1 MNILIVDD
9 NPMNVMVVQEML
21 RRSGYEEVVTALSAE
36 EMFRILRPGGA
47 ASQAASCSPIDLIL
61 LDLMMPSIDGIQACR
76 MLQQDERLR
85 DIPVIM
91 VTAIG
96 DSRKL
101 AEAMDAGANDYV
113 TKPINKIELLAR
125 IRSALRLKRELDW
138 HRERDL
144 RVREELEL
152 ARQVQEAVLPN
163 DLDEERFQLRAF
175 FRASEKLAGDLYAWH
190 VFDRNRMIV
199 AVMDAMGH
207 GISSSLI
214 SMFAASVLKEAMRTQ
229 ITPKRVAAEMNRRLL
244 QLQYENELV
253 QYYCTGICAWIDLE
267 HGVMEYVNAGHP
279 PGVVLKEDGT
289 DVRTLKVTAPPIG
302 LFEAMDIRTESLPLR
317 PGDALHLY
325 TDGLLDLFAG
335 DMDEKRERLTQC
347 IERSGG
353 REQEL
358 QELLDRPLLQGRSDD
373 RCLVRLDV
381 KAGGHPT

>member
-21 RRSGYEEVVTALSAE
+21 KRSGYKEVRAAHSAE
-36 EMFRILRPGGA
+36 EMFRLLHAELETSR
-47 ASQAASCSPIDLIL
+47 SSKIDLIL
-61 LDLMMPSIDGIQACR
+61 LDLMMPNIDGIKACR

-101 AEAMDAGANDYV
+101 AEALDAGATDYV

-138 HRERDL
+138 HKERDL
-144 RVREELEL
+144 RMREDLDL
-152 ARQVQEAVLPN
+152 ARQVQESVLPS
-163 DLDEERFQLRAF
+163 DLDEETFRLQAYFQ
-175 FRASEKLAGDLYAWH
+175 ASEELAGDLYAWH
-190 VFDRNRMIV
+190 VFDKNRIIV

-214 SMFAASVLKEAMRTQ
+214 SMFSASVLKEAMRTH
-229 ITPKRVAAEMNRRLL
+229 ITPKRVVHELNRRLC

-253 QYYCTGICAWIDLE
+253 HYYCTGICAWIDLE

-279 PGVVLKEDGT
+279 PGLVIREGGDKDKTET
-289 DVRTLKVTAPPIG
+289 MAVTCAPIG
-302 LFEAMDIRTESLPLR
+302 LFEQMEIKADTMSFS
-317 PGDALHLY
+317 PGDTLY
-325 TDGLLDLFAG
+325 LFTDGLLDLFSG
-335 DMDEKRERLTQC
+335 DLEEKREELASR
-347 IERSGG
+347 IAASGG
-353 REQEL
+353 REEPM
-358 QELLDRPLLQGRSDD
+358 QELLLQPSLDRRPDD
-373 RCLVRLDV
+373 RCIVRLEA
-381 KAGGHPT
+381 KTKGAE